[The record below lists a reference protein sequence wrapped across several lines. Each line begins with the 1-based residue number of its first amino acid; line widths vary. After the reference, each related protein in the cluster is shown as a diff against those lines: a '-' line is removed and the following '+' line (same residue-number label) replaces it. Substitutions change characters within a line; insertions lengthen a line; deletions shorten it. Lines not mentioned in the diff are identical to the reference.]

1 MRWTRRRAKEDDDSC
16 GGRMESTSER
26 AGGDARAGD
35 ARAAVDA
42 GDAAAEGDAA
52 AGAEAADLDAVLERE
67 TPVVDAVVEEDR
79 STVDAAGEEAGLA
92 AADEAAARGLS
103 ETLQNRRVDAA
114 RRVDA
119 VKVVGIIGTRMDD
132 TVGADARG
140 RCPARAGASR

>member
-1 MRWTRRRAKEDDDSC
+1 
-16 GGRMESTSER
+16 
-26 AGGDARAGD
+26 
-35 ARAAVDA
+35 
-42 GDAAAEGDAA
+42 
-52 AGAEAADLDAVLERE
+52 VLERE

-92 AADEAAARGLS
+92 AVDEAAARGLS

-132 TVGADARG
+132 KLGADARG

>member
-42 GDAAAEGDAA
+42 GDAAA
-52 AGAEAADLDAVLERE
+52 GAEAADLDAVLERE

-92 AADEAAARGLS
+92 AVDEAAARGLS

>member
-16 GGRMESTSER
+16 GERMESTSER

-42 GDAAAEGDAA
+42 VDAAG
-52 AGAEAADLDAVLERE
+52 GAEAADLDAVLERE

>member
-42 GDAAAEGDAA
+42 VDAA
-52 AGAEAADLDAVLERE
+52 AGVEAADLDAVLERE

>member
-1 MRWTRRRAKEDDDSC
+1 
-16 GGRMESTSER
+16 MESTSER

-42 GDAAAEGDAA
+42 GDAA

-132 TVGADARG
+132 KLGADARG

>member
-1 MRWTRRRAKEDDDSC
+1 
-16 GGRMESTSER
+16 MESTSER

-42 GDAAAEGDAA
+42 VDAA

-92 AADEAAARGLS
+92 AVDEAAARGLS

-132 TVGADARG
+132 KLGADARG

>member
-16 GGRMESTSER
+16 GERMESTSER

-42 GDAAAEGDAA
+42 VDAA
-52 AGAEAADLDAVLERE
+52 AGVEAADLDAVLERE

>member
-1 MRWTRRRAKEDDDSC
+1 
-16 GGRMESTSER
+16 MESTSER

-42 GDAAAEGDAA
+42 VDAA
-52 AGAEAADLDAVLERE
+52 AGVEAADLDAVLERE

-132 TVGADARG
+132 KLGADARG

>member
-42 GDAAAEGDAA
+42 VDAA
-52 AGAEAADLDAVLERE
+52 AGVEAADLDAVLERE

-132 TVGADARG
+132 KLGADARG

>member
-1 MRWTRRRAKEDDDSC
+1 
-16 GGRMESTSER
+16 MESTSER

-42 GDAAAEGDAA
+42 VDAA
-52 AGAEAADLDAVLERE
+52 AGVEAADLDAVLERE

-92 AADEAAARGLS
+92 AVDEAAARGLS

-132 TVGADARG
+132 KLGADARG

>member
-1 MRWTRRRAKEDDDSC
+1 MRWPRRRAKEDDASC

-26 AGGDARAGD
+26 AGGAARAGD

-42 GDAAAEGDAA
+42 VDAA
-52 AGAEAADLDAVLERE
+52 AGGEAADLDAALERE

-132 TVGADARG
+132 KLGADARG

>member
-1 MRWTRRRAKEDDDSC
+1 
-16 GGRMESTSER
+16 MESTSER
-26 AGGDARAGD
+26 AGGDARA
-35 ARAAVDA
+35 AVDA
-42 GDAAAEGDAA
+42 VDAAADAVDAAAEGDA
-52 AGAEAADLDAVLERE
+52 AADLDAVLERE

-119 VKVVGIIGTRMDD
+119 VKAVGIIGTRMDD
-132 TVGADARG
+132 KVGADARG

>member
-1 MRWTRRRAKEDDDSC
+1 
-16 GGRMESTSER
+16 MESTSER

-42 GDAAAEGDAA
+42 VDAA
-52 AGAEAADLDAVLERE
+52 AGVEAADLDAVLERE

-92 AADEAAARGLS
+92 AVDEAAARGLS

>member
-1 MRWTRRRAKEDDDSC
+1 
-16 GGRMESTSER
+16 MESTSER

-42 GDAAAEGDAA
+42 GDAA

-92 AADEAAARGLS
+92 AVDEAAARGLS

-132 TVGADARG
+132 KLGADARG

>member
-1 MRWTRRRAKEDDDSC
+1 
-16 GGRMESTSER
+16 MESTSER

-42 GDAAAEGDAA
+42 VDAA
-52 AGAEAADLDAVLERE
+52 AGVEAADLDAVLERE